1 MENRKVFFLYICW
14 MFFIIT
20 PSLADD
26 TDIFSGSTINVPPN
40 ILILLDTS
48 GSMQEDDK
56 KVPSSTYY
64 PSHNYREDLDQIVG
78 GTPEQFTVYYIR
90 KEPNKEWEK
99 SLFTELCPSTAD
111 IGCAD
116 AKTALD
122 THGYWM
128 GFMHP
133 ERDEET
139 GKYECGGETLMK
151 LSTGNFRN
159 FLASPTTESKYRITI
174 AKDVIMNLV
183 EAIDDSAVRI
193 GLMRFDDEKD
203 DGGKVLLPIGA
214 SDAQFEAIIK
224 PVDPHD
230 DKMLAKGTTPVA
242 EALAEAGRY
251 FAGTPNWTTY
261 LGSDDTTG
269 IIDGGSYISPVQWR
283 CQKNYVVVVSDGLS
297 YNDNGKVSV
306 NDTSMFLEPYI
317 NNNTIAEYA
326 TTGIDLTDDGTDV
339 IDTVYPGAGTHLL
352 DDVAEFLYD
361 EDLLVSPAT
370 DSAGESYDHEYF
382 PKQNIITYTVGF
394 MTASG
399 TEITSPADELL
410 METARN
416 GGGHDPSLPGGGNF
430 FSADNSTDLE
440 EAFLSIVGMILA
452 VNSSFIAPVVPV
464 NKINKVYSGNSVYL
478 SLFKPNNAAAFWYGN
493 LKKFGLDSDGY
504 LLQKDGTSAIDDT
517 GEILDTAS
525 SCWSYS
531 SGDGSTT
538 ELGGAGAVIYN
549 TSASRKFYTYGGG
562 VTTSLTA
569 SDNEFSSD
577 GSTQAVKDELGVD
590 DPADLIDFLTAQNAY
605 AKGGALDREWVLGD
619 ILHSK
624 PATMFY
630 NDNYTLIFVGSNDG
644 FLHVF
649 VDYDGGDPDD
659 LSIDTLS
666 EAWCFVPWDLLPNLH
681 ILKDSTQHSYFV
693 DGTPLLY
700 HDGGYQYVIFGLR
713 RGGNKYYS
721 LKVGNVDANGDYTG
735 GYTSPEFAWEIA
747 PNILG
752 DGSEQLGQSWC
763 KPRESIIATNGG
775 GTNKVLMLT
784 GGYDADNEDLD
795 LPANGDS
802 KGRAIFAVD
811 ATTGALQN
819 NLNFNH
825 STNGDI
831 DYCIVELVDFDFNNN
846 GINDTIFAGSLGGNL
861 FAFSDRNEDG
871 TWTKVHVFQARSDEA
886 GTTNSLLKFMT
897 APDVTMEIFGDYVY
911 IGTGDRAHPA
921 ETSTTNRFYAIRN
934 TWASDWTTLTEADL
948 IDVTSYSYSSE
959 LYANLE
965 TGNGWYI
972 KLNERSGEK
981 VMSSPLTF
989 NKIVFFTTYAPEPSG
1004 ELADKCSLDGL
1015 GGGRLYALDYLT
1027 GEAALNFDTTNDT
1040 EGGQVLEKSDR
1051 STSLGVGI
1059 PSPPTLIVTE
1069 DGEAKLIIGTA
1080 GPDGDIKPQV
1090 IDIPGGSDVE
1100 RYYWKNN

>member
-1 MENRKVFFLYICW
+1 MIKHKVILLLICW
-14 MFFIIT
+14 TFLICT
-20 PSLADD
+20 TSLADD

-56 KVPSSTYY
+56 KVPSSIYD
-64 PSHNYREDLDQIVG
+64 PSHNYRDDLTQITG
-78 GTPEQFTVYYIR
+78 GTPERYTVYFIK

-99 SLFTELCPSTAD
+99 SLFDELTESTAN
-111 IGCAD
+111 IGCVD

-122 THGYWM
+122 TYGYWM
-128 GFMHP
+128 GFMYTEP
-133 ERDEET
+133 DEN
-139 GKYECGGETLMK
+139 GKYQCGGDTLMK
-151 LSTGNFRN
+151 LSVGNYRN
-159 FLASPTTESKYRITI
+159 FLDAPTTDSEYRMTI
-174 AKDVIMNLV
+174 AKRVIKNFV
-183 EAIDDSAVRI
+183 EALDDTAVRM

-203 DGGKVLLPIGA
+203 SGGKILLPNGA
-214 SDAQFEAIIK
+214 ADAQFNEVLYTADIIN
-224 PVDPHD
+224 
-230 DKMLAKGTTPVA
+230 DKLLAKGTTPIA

-251 FAGTPNWTTY
+251 YAGISNWTTY

-269 IIDGGSYISPVQWR
+269 IINSGSYISPIQWR
-283 CQKNYVVVVSDGLS
+283 CQKNYVIVISDGLS

-306 NDTSMFLEPYI
+306 NDASMFLQTYI
-317 NNNTIAEYA
+317 NNKIIGDYDND
-326 TTGIDLTDDGTDV
+326 GNDLTEDGTD
-339 IDTVYPGAGTHLL
+339 IDDTVYAGEGTHML
-352 DDVAEFLYD
+352 DDVAKFLYD
-361 EDLLVSPAT
+361 EDILASPAT
-370 DSAGESYDHEYF
+370 DNSGTSFDHEYF

-394 MTASG
+394 MTDSG
-399 TEITSPADELL
+399 TETQSPADALL
-410 METARN
+410 TNAALQ
-416 GGGHDPSLPGGGNF
+416 GGGDFL
-430 FSADNSTDLE
+430 SANNSAELE
-440 EAFLSIVGMILA
+440 QAFLSIVGMILA

-478 SLFKPNNAAAFWYGN
+478 SLFKPNNSSAFWYGN
-493 LKKFGLDSDGY
+493 LKKFGLDSNGY

-517 GEILDTAS
+517 GEILETAS

-538 ELGGAGAVIYN
+538 ELGGAGAVLYN

-577 GSTQAVKDELGVD
+577 GSTQEVKDALGVA
-590 DPADLIDFLTAQNAY
+590 DPADLIDFLTAQNNY

-630 NDNYTLIFVGSNDG
+630 GDNDTIIFVGSNDG

-681 ILKDSTQHSYFV
+681 FLKDSTQHTYFV
-693 DGTPLLY
+693 DGSPLLY

-721 LKVGNVDANGDYTG
+721 LKIGNVDANGDYTG

-763 KPRESIIATNGG
+763 KPRESIIATSGG
-775 GTNKVLMLT
+775 GTNKVLLIT

-795 LPANGDS
+795 LPADGDS

-811 ATTGALQN
+811 ATTGALEN
-819 NLNFNH
+819 SLNFNH
-825 STNGDI
+825 STDGDM
-831 DYCIVELVDFDFNNN
+831 DYCIVEFVDFDFNNN
-846 GINDTIFAGSLGGNL
+846 GINDTIYTDSLGGNL
-861 FAFSDRNEDG
+861 FALSDRNEDG
-871 TWTKVHVFQARSDEA
+871 TWTKVHVFQARSDAA
-886 GTTNSLLKFMT
+886 GTANSLLKFLT
-897 APDVTMEIFGDYVY
+897 APDIVMEIFGDYVY

-921 ETSTTNRFYAIRN
+921 ETSTVNRFYAIKN
-934 TWASDWTTLTEADL
+934 TWASSWTTLTEADL
-948 IDVTSYSYSSE
+948 IDVTSYSYATE

-965 TGNGWYI
+965 SGNGWYI

-981 VMSSPLTF
+981 VMSSPLAF
-989 NKIVFFTTYAPEPSG
+989 NKIVFFTTYAPEPSS

-1015 GGGRLYALDYLT
+1015 GGGRLYALNYLT
-1027 GEAALNFDTTNDT
+1027 GEAALNFDTTNDN
-1040 EGGQVLEKSDR
+1040 EGGQVLAKSDR

-1069 DGEAKLIIGTA
+1069 DGGAKLIIGTA

-1090 IDIPGGSDVE
+1090 IDIPDGSDVE